1 MRHLRK
7 YLSRGGTGHIDP
19 ISFSNFNYHRFTSS
33 RISSPT
39 RRNFTILNRALID
52 ADPSISS
59 DLDHAISTVKTFDPS
74 GYLPGLLLGS
84 NDARVG
90 HFAIRSFWI
99 ETGLRFKK
107 NPMKND
113 FASSKQISGVGQRH
127 IIIPDEERVQF
138 WKNGVEAIFNEEG
151 SDDVFIQKKSTL
163 RLLSELLKNH
173 SLSRHHFDKII
184 EGREMDVDMKQYPT
198 LSSLE
203 KHVDMSC
210 GSLLRLVLECGGIHE
225 NCTENEIIFEAAREV
240 GIAHGLTNALRT
252 SVPTASATGKVIIP
266 EELCT
271 KHDIKSPRYLLSALG
286 MGDEEC
292 KRHMQDAVKDIVQVA
307 RQHLEQARKKNEE
320 ISKHPLGNIARSA
333 FLPALASETFLD
345 RLENHHF
352 DLTNRSLRN
361 VGKIEHMQC
370 AQRLLLAS
378 WNKTF

>member
-1 MRHLRK
+1 
-7 YLSRGGTGHIDP
+7 
-19 ISFSNFNYHRFTSS
+19 
-33 RISSPT
+33 
-39 RRNFTILNRALID
+39 
-52 ADPSISS
+52 
-59 DLDHAISTVKTFDPS
+59 
-74 GYLPGLLLGS
+74 
-84 NDARVG
+84 
-90 HFAIRSFWI
+90 
-99 ETGLRFKK
+99 
-107 NPMKND
+107 MKND

-163 RLLSELLKNH
+163 RLLSELLKKH
-173 SLSRHHFDKII
+173 SLSRHHFDMII

-292 KRHMQDAVKDIVQVA
+292 KRHMQDAVQDIVQVA
-307 RQHLEQARKKNEE
+307 RQHLEQARKKNKE